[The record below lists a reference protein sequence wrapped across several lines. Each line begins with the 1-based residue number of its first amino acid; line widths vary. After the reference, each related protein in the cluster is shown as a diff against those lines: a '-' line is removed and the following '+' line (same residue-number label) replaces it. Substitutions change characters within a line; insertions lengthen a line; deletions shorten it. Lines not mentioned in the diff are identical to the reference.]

1 MLKIWSRID
10 SVAATLSH
18 LHLASLGSSDTDYGS
33 VPYNLIRI
41 QYRYFKNL
49 VTDSDSTFFYT
60 VRIQINCMDPEI
72 SETGLHRWAGAQ
84 RSTARPT
91 PACRRRD
98 RTACCTTCHNSTRHG
113 QNWLGILQCSGSGW
127 IQVVSPIRIR
137 TLKTR
142 IHPFFALIY

>member
-1 MLKIWSRID
+1 MLNIWSRID

-72 SETGLHRWAGAQ
+72 SETGLHR
-84 RSTARPT
+84 
-91 PACRRRD
+91 
-98 RTACCTTCHNSTRHG
+98 
-113 QNWLGILQCSGSGW
+113 
-127 IQVVSPIRIR
+127 
-137 TLKTR
+137 
-142 IHPFFALIY
+142 

>member
-72 SETGLHRWAGAQ
+72 SETGLHR
-84 RSTARPT
+84 
-91 PACRRRD
+91 
-98 RTACCTTCHNSTRHG
+98 
-113 QNWLGILQCSGSGW
+113 
-127 IQVVSPIRIR
+127 
-137 TLKTR
+137 
-142 IHPFFALIY
+142 